1 MHLTILVDTSGV
13 IATRN
18 KDDADHD
25 AAVAA
30 MRKIFQNQY
39 GEAFTTDHVFDES
52 VTIALV
58 RTRKPEIAVDV
69 GKFILNTRRI
79 VMITTTQQDFKEAWT
94 LFQTYMTKR
103 LSFTDCTLLAIARR
117 LGINTI
123 FTYDSHFD
131 GLLTRVC

>member
-1 MHLTILVDTSGV
+1 MTILVDTSGV

-30 MRKIFQNQY
+30 MRKILQNQY
-39 GEAFTTDHVFDES
+39 GEAFTTDYIFDES

-79 VMITTTQQDFKEAWT
+79 AMITTTQQDFKEAWT

>member
-1 MHLTILVDTSGV
+1 MILVDTSGI

-18 KDDADHD
+18 KDDADHE
-25 AAVAA
+25 AAVAT
-30 MRKIFQNQY
+30 MRKILQKQY
-39 GEAFTTDHVFDES
+39 GDAFTTDYIFDES

-69 GKFILNTRRI
+69 GNFILNTRRI
-79 VMITTTQQDFKEAWT
+79 AMIHTTQQDFKDAWT
-94 LFQTYMTKR
+94 LFQTYIIKG

-117 LGINTI
+117 LGIDTI
-123 FTYDSHFD
+123 FTFDSHFD